1 MPELPEVETVKNGLN
16 KIVKN
21 LKVVDVKI
29 YKKQLRNKIP
39 VSFKKNILAGSKI
52 IEVRR
57 KAKYLVFDLTHGCLI
72 NHLGMTG
79 NWKLKGSDYARE
91 KHDHVDL
98 VLSNKKRLIYND
110 PRRFGVMLFS
120 KNEEDYFAS
129 KKHGAEP
136 LSKNYNFKYLKE
148 KLKNKKA
155 PIKSVLMD
163 QAVVLGIGNIYVAET
178 LHKCGVSPL
187 RPSNKVND
195 VELKLIVK
203 HSKLVLR
210 QAIKAGGST
219 IKDFKKA
226 GGESGYFQTKLLVYG
241 REGQLCRKC
250 HTPIENEKLSGRS
263 SFWCPECQA

>member
-1 MPELPEVETVKNGLN
+1 MIPQKTIEELIFKHSLLEKELSAGDVDKKLFAEKSKEYSDLN
-16 KIVKN
+16 
-21 LKVVDVKI
+21 DVI
-29 YKKQLRNKIP
+29 DD
-39 VSFKKNILAGSKI
+39 
-52 IEVRR
+52 
-57 KAKYLVFDLTHGCLI
+57 AKRY
-72 NHLGMTG
+72 
-79 NWKLKGSDYARE
+79 SSYERE
-91 KHDHVDL
+91 KHDHVEL

-120 KNEEDYFAS
+120 KQEDDYFDG
-129 KKHGAEP
+129 KNHGAEP

-148 KLKNKKA
+148 KLKNKKG
-155 PIKSVLMD
+155 PMKSVLMD

-195 VELKLIVK
+195 DELKLIVK
-203 HSKLVLR
+203 QSKLVLR

-250 HTPIENEKLSGRS
+250 HTPIENVKLSGRS
-263 SFWCPECQA
+263 SFWCPGCQG